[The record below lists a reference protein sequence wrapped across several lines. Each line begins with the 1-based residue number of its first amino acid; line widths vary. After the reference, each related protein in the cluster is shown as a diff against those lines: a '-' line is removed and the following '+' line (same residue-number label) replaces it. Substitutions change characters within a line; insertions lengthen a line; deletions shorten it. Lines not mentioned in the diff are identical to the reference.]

1 MATTERVTVTLPI
14 DLVERI
20 DQLERNRSRF
30 ITEAV
35 QRELEHRRREE
46 LRRSLENPHPEA
58 VELAAEGLA
67 AWEAGLPPAEDDL
80 VAPGAGQAVSWVEGK
95 GWVEGA

>member
-1 MATTERVTVTLPI
+1 MPTTERVTVTLPA

-20 DQLERNRSRF
+20 DRLERNRSRF

-35 QRELEHRRREE
+35 QRELEHRRRAE
-46 LRRSLENPHPEA
+46 LLRSLTHPHPEA

-67 AWEAGLPPAEDDL
+67 AWEAGLPPAEEGLLD
-80 VAPGAGQAVSWVEGK
+80 AAAGRAVTWIEGR
-95 GWVEGA
+95 GWVEEP